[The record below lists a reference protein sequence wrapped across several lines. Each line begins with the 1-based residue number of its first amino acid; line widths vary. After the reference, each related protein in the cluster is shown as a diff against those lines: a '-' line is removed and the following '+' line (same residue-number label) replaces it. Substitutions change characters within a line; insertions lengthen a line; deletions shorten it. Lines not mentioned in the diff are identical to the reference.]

1 MPQSKRQRSRRP
13 QPARMLNPFEALV
26 LTRERVQ
33 EVLDDAV
40 ARGRMTRD
48 DATELL
54 AELVRR
60 GRRQTDDLIESLV
73 AAPADRVLREVD
85 RAKRATGLAT
95 FPIDGFDDLT
105 AAQVIERLDG
115 LPPAELRVVRDR
127 ERRNANRKTV
137 LAAIE
142 RKLA

>member
-1 MPQSKRQRSRRP
+1 MPQSKRQRSPRVLNT
-13 QPARMLNPFEALV
+13 LNPLEALV

-48 DATELL
+48 DATELF

-60 GRRQTDDLIESLV
+60 GRRQTDDLLDSLV

-85 RAKRATGLAT
+85 RAKRVAGLAA
-95 FPIDGFDDLT
+95 FPIDGYDDLT
-105 AAQVIERLDG
+105 AAQVIDRLDG
-115 LPPAELRVVRDR
+115 LTPADLRVVRDH

-142 RKLA
+142 RNVP

>member
-1 MPQSKRQRSRRP
+1 MS
-13 QPARMLNPFEALV
+13 PAPDPDWLRDALV

-40 ARGRMTRD
+40 DRGRMTRD

-60 GRRQTDDLIESLV
+60 GRRQADDLF
-73 AAPADRVLREVD
+73 
-85 RAKRATGLAT
+85 TGLAAAPDRVRRAAGLGAP
-95 FPIDGFDDLT
+95 FPIDGYDDLT
-105 AAQVIERLDG
+105 AVQVTERLDG
-115 LPPAELRVVRDR
+115 LSRPELRRVSDH
-127 ERRNANRKTV
+127 ERRNANRKSV

-142 RKLA
+142 RKLQ